1 MNSLFLLIMSG
12 MLASASAFGSDYDT
26 PTPLVTSIKKA
37 CQNRV
42 DGALLQG
49 VAIAS
54 IDASSENLILCGDA
68 ASNHDVYE
76 LGSISKSFTGI
87 ALAKF
92 AVENRVNLDHPIA
105 EYIPELLGT
114 DMGKV
119 TSRQLATH
127 TAGLIRD
134 FAGTEQPWLY
144 TEKGLI
150 TFLKAFKPNHYPAG
164 SRNYSNVGFGTIAL
178 VLSRISGKNFQA
190 LIQSEI
196 LDPLKMNETAF
207 NTETVPPK
215 NLVDGHDVL
224 LNVSQVMQLSDLATA
239 AGGVTSDLHD
249 MMIYLRNNLHPDTS
263 FLGQAITLSHDQGLG
278 WDSLPGKLPTW
289 KDGAMSDG
297 FSTIIEFNPKKNIGV
312 VVLGNVFNV
321 SSIETLG
328 NIAMTAT
335 DAYQVIKL
343 NPDFLNSATGQ
354 YFSDDNKTEIDI
366 SPFRQSFLQARLS
379 QGNNAE
385 SVRLLSL
392 ADPLRFIIDDGLN
405 ATDQLSFSVD
415 PQTQA
420 VMVTYFGYQKTDSSG
435 KPVYRN
441 VTFHKKQ

>member
-12 MLASASAFGSDYDT
+12 MLASASAFAADYDT
-26 PTPLVTSIKKA
+26 PSPLVDSIKKA
-37 CQNRV
+37 CQKRV
-42 DGALLQG
+42 DGALIQG
-49 VAIAS
+49 VAFAS
-54 IDASSENLILCGDA
+54 IQASSENMILCGDA
-68 ASNHDVYE
+68 SSNHDVYE

-92 AVENRVNLDHPIA
+92 SVENRVNLDHPIV

-119 TSRQLATH
+119 TPRQLATH

-134 FAGTEQPWLY
+134 YAGSEQPWLY

-150 TFLKAFKPNHYPAG
+150 TFLKGFTPNHFPAG

-178 VLSRISGKNFQA
+178 VLSRIAGKSFQA
-190 LIQSEI
+190 VVQSEI

-207 NTETVPPK
+207 NTADVPPK

-224 LNVSQVMQLSDLATA
+224 LNVGQVIQLSDLAAA

-249 MMIYLRNNLHPDTS
+249 MMIYLRSNMHPDTS
-263 FLGQAITLSHDQGLG
+263 ILGQAITLSHDQGLG

-289 KDGAMSDG
+289 KDGAMTDG

-312 VVLGNVFNV
+312 VVLGSVFDV
-321 SSIETLG
+321 SSIESLG
-328 NIAMTAT
+328 NIAMTGADT
-335 DAYQVIKL
+335 YQVVKL
-343 NPDFLNSATGQ
+343 TPDFLNSVTGQ
-354 YFSDDNKTEIDI
+354 YETADNKTEMDI
-366 SPFRQSFLQARLS
+366 SAFRQSFLQARLAQDKS
-379 QGNNAE
+379 TE

-392 ADPLRFIIDDGLN
+392 GEPMRFGVDDGLSS
-405 ATDQLSFSVD
+405 TDQLLFAVD
-415 PQTQA
+415 PQTQ
-420 VMVTYFGYQKTDSSG
+420 VVTITYFSYEKTDASG
-435 KPVYRN
+435 KPVYRS
-441 VTFHKKQ
+441 VVFRRKQ

>member
-12 MLASASAFGSDYDT
+12 MLASASAFGADYDT
-26 PTPLVTSIKKA
+26 PTPLVDSIKKA
-37 CQNRV
+37 CQRRV

-54 IDASSENLILCGDA
+54 IEASDENLILCGDA
-68 ASNHDVYE
+68 SSNHDVYE
-76 LGSISKSFTGI
+76 LGSVSKSFTGI

-92 AVENRVNLDHPIA
+92 SVENRINLDHPIA

-119 TSRQLATH
+119 TPRQLATH

-134 FAGTEQPWLY
+134 YAGSEQAWLY

-150 TFLKAFKPNHYPAG
+150 TFLKGFKPNHFPAG

-178 VLSRISGKNFQA
+178 VLSRISGKSFQS

-207 NTETVPPK
+207 NTDTVPPK

-224 LNVSQVMQLSDLATA
+224 LNVGQVMQLSDLAVA

-249 MMIYLRNNLHPDTS
+249 MMIFLRSNMHPDAS
-263 FLGQAITLSHDQGLG
+263 SLGQAITLSHDQGLG

-289 KDGAMSDG
+289 KDGAMTDG

-328 NIAMTAT
+328 NIGMTAT
-335 DAYQVIKL
+335 DTYQVIKL
-343 NPDFLNSATGQ
+343 TPDFLASVSGQ
-354 YFSDDNKTEIDI
+354 YESDDNKTEMDI
-366 SPFRQSFLQARLS
+366 SAFRQTFLQARLA
-379 QGNNAE
+379 QDKNAE

-392 ADPLRFIIDDGLN
+392 ADPMRFELDDGLD
-405 ATDQLSFSVD
+405 ASDQISFAID

-420 VMVTYFGYQKTDSSG
+420 VTITYFGYEKTDASG
-435 KPVYRN
+435 KPVYQSLA
-441 VTFHKKQ
+441 FHKKQ